1 MRPNID
7 RKGSSLRVRAGKT
20 TIAPMTSGQMRNFA
34 ILAALA
40 LCGCSIG
47 TLNSGAA
54 NYKGKP
60 LSAVTAR
67 LGQPNEVQTIAG
79 QKAYIWHM
87 GNALYGCQIRVV
99 MAGDVVDTY
108 EGTGDVNICSQ
119 YGALSGGLKG
129 YGGE

>member
-1 MRPNID
+1 MSRWD
-7 RKGSSLRVRAGKT
+7 DVLRAQSAYPDFEVMEAET
-20 TIAPMTSGQMRNFA
+20 
-34 ILAALA
+34 
-40 LCGCSIG
+40 GCKSKYSEQKKVD
-47 TLNSGAA
+47 LFAA

-87 GNALYGCQIRVV
+87 GNALYGCQVRVV

-108 EGTGDVNICSQ
+108 EGSGDVNICSQ